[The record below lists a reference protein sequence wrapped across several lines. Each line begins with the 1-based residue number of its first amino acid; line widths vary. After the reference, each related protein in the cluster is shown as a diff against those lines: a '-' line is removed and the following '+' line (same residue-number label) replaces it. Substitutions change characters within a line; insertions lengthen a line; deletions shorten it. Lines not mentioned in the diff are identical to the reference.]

1 MKPLFLIFLS
11 FALLSAQQ
19 DLDLISNNNDFLVP
33 MKRTHNMTETP
44 KIAHQ
49 PSNEPSNEESND
61 FLDKNMNIE
70 SEKANFNSVKSTK
83 GQNKAPIELP
93 TENTQ
98 KGQDENSLENI
109 EMDSKAQDEP
119 LNEIPNESD
128 LSSEPKKR
136 KNTEIAA
143 TDGKSLDRFQ
153 VLEETLKK
161 YIAPQQNVMPV
172 RENKAYLWQENINY
186 IEPLYLRT
194 FVRKLVV
201 SQPISTWPLCVKTL
215 VFPQVY
221 AYYPVSVLR
230 PQLMHVYQ
238 NTVKENS
245 EIKDSKVDLLEKLM
259 KLEELKKNVEIAI
272 LDQTEKLL
280 EARKYDERTNKLMS
294 YLEKQEAKISQVDE
308 MLEDVNK

>member
-98 KGQDENSLENI
+98 KGQDENSL
-109 EMDSKAQDEP
+109 
-119 LNEIPNESD
+119 
-128 LSSEPKKR
+128 
-136 KNTEIAA
+136 
-143 TDGKSLDRFQ
+143 
-153 VLEETLKK
+153 
-161 YIAPQQNVMPV
+161 
-172 RENKAYLWQENINY
+172 
-186 IEPLYLRT
+186 
-194 FVRKLVV
+194 
-201 SQPISTWPLCVKTL
+201 
-215 VFPQVY
+215 
-221 AYYPVSVLR
+221 
-230 PQLMHVYQ
+230 
-238 NTVKENS
+238 
-245 EIKDSKVDLLEKLM
+245 
-259 KLEELKKNVEIAI
+259 
-272 LDQTEKLL
+272 
-280 EARKYDERTNKLMS
+280 
-294 YLEKQEAKISQVDE
+294 
-308 MLEDVNK
+308 